1 MKVFISGSK
10 TIETLPERVKE
21 YIANLA
27 GNGSEFIVGDC
38 AGADKA
44 AQDFL
49 SALNVKKVTV
59 YCSGKR
65 PRNNVGGWEV
75 VALSVKGLK
84 GYEFYRAK
92 DIKMAEDC
100 DFALAVWDG
109 ESRGTK
115 ANIDEMKRL
124 NKPVSVFYTCKLSR
138 PLKAPL
144 LPGHRFFICDIM
156 E

>member
-10 TIETLPERVKE
+10 TINTLPERVKE
-21 YIANLA
+21 YIVELA
-27 GNGSEFIVGDC
+27 ENGDEFIVGDC
-38 AGADKA
+38 NGVDKA

-75 VALSVKGLK
+75 VALGVEGLK
-84 GYEFYRAK
+84 GYEFYHAK

-100 DFALAVWDG
+100 GSALAVWDG
-109 ESRGTK
+109 KSKGTK
-115 ANIDEMKRL
+115 NNIEELLRL
-124 NKPVSVFYTCKLSR
+124 KK
-138 PLKAPL
+138 
-144 LPGHRFFICDIM
+144 FIKIFG
-156 E
+156 

>member
-38 AGADKA
+38 DGADKA

-65 PRNNVGGWEV
+65 PRNNRGGWEV

-84 GYEFYRAK
+84 GYEFYHAK

-124 NKPVSVFYTCKLSR
+124 NKPVSVFLYLQIVAAVKSTPSPR
-138 PLKAPL
+138 S
-144 LPGHRFFICDIM
+144 
-156 E
+156 